1 MKKVTIIGAGPAGLF
16 TAYKLVTDSEKKL
29 DIQIID
35 AGGTIEQRVSAKN
48 KDVLHGIGGAG
59 LMSDGKLIFDTR
71 VGNNLNEVMSQ
82 KENERLTNE
91 VKNIFESFGAVESE
105 IDSVKALEFRRKA
118 MQSGIEFLC
127 SNQGHIGTDRL
138 IPLMKDF
145 QNYLVER
152 GVSFIC
158 NTEVQSLDEESDFF
172 VLVPGRVSGGSGW
185 MEKILKEKG
194 IEYSYRPV
202 DIGVRVE
209 TPSIITDLVTE
220 ISRDMKCYIKTKTYQ
235 DNVRTFCTCPNG
247 FVGHEEHKFVNREI
261 ILICKKCGNTMK
273 SGICNKCGQ
282 EVVVDYP
289 ETKFNTVNGHSESG
303 KSTENTN
310 FALLV
315 TIPMTKPLTNSNQ
328 YARNIG
334 LAFHDLSGG
343 KTIAQRWGDLIR
355 YQRSKERKQKDCHFR
370 STLEDLT
377 WGDLALA
384 MPARYLTDLI
394 EGMEKLNMII
404 PGLTSDETI
413 LHAPEIKFHGLLI
426 PTDAYFRTEKG
437 IYVGGDGSGY
447 TRGIVGSAA
456 SGLRVAEG
464 ILREI

>member
-16 TAYKLVTDSEKKL
+16 TAYKLVTDSQKKL

-35 AGGTIEQRVSAKN
+35 AGETIEQRIFSKE

-59 LMSDGKLIFDTR
+59 LMSDGKLIFDIR

-82 KENERLTNE
+82 KENERLTGE
-91 VKNIFESFGAVESE
+91 VKNIFEGFGAVESE
-105 IDSVKALEFRRKA
+105 IDSAKALEFRRKA

-127 SNQGHIGTDRL
+127 FKQGHIGTDKL

-145 QNYLVER
+145 QNYLTEK

-158 NTEVQSLDEESDFF
+158 NKEVQNLNEESDFF
-172 VLVPGRVSGGSGW
+172 VLAPGRVSGGSGW
-185 MEKILKEKG
+185 MEKIL
-194 IEYSYRPV
+194 IENKIPYSYRPV

-209 TPSIITDLVTE
+209 VPSIILDSVTE

-247 FVGHEEHKFVNREI
+247 FVGREVHEGF
-261 ILICKKCGNTMK
+261 M
-273 SGICNKCGQ
+273 
-282 EVVVDYP
+282 
-289 ETKFNTVNGHSESG
+289 TVNGQSESG

-315 TIPMTKPLTNSNQ
+315 TIPLTEPLTNSNQ
-328 YARNIG
+328 YAKNIG
-334 LAFHDLSGG
+334 LAFNDLSGG

-355 YQRSKERKQKDCHFR
+355 YKRSKKDKQKDYHFR

-394 EGMEKLNMII
+394 EGMEKLNTII

-426 PTDAYFRTEKG
+426 PTDAYFKTEKG

>member
-16 TAYKLVTDSEKKL
+16 AAYKLVTDSEKKL
-29 DIQIID
+29 DITILD
-35 AGGTIEQRVSAKN
+35 SGETIEQRICARE

-71 VGNNLNEVMSQ
+71 VGNNLNEIMNL
-82 KENERLTNE
+82 KENERLTEE
-91 VKNIFESFGAVESE
+91 VKNIFESFGAVESV
-105 IDSVKALEFRRKA
+105 IDSEKALEFRRKA

-127 SNQGHIGTDRL
+127 SKQGHIGTDKL
-138 IPLMKDF
+138 IPLMKNF
-145 QNYLVER
+145 QEYLEKK
-152 GVSFIC
+152 GVKLFCDNEI
-158 NTEVQSLDEESDFF
+158 ESLEEEKSDFF
-172 VLVPGRVSGGSGW
+172 VLAPGRVSGGSGW
-185 MEKILKEKG
+185 MEKILKENK
-194 IEYSYRPV
+194 IPYSYRPI
-202 DIGVRVE
+202 DLGVRIE
-209 TPSIITDLVTE
+209 IPSIIIDSVTE
-220 ISRDMKCYIKTKTYQ
+220 ISRDMKCYIRTKTYQ

-247 FVGHEEHKFVNREI
+247 FVGQEI
-261 ILICKKCGNTMK
+261 HNGFK
-273 SGICNKCGQ
+273 
-282 EVVVDYP
+282 
-289 ETKFNTVNGHSESG
+289 TVNGHSESG
-303 KSTENTN
+303 KSTDNTN

-315 TIPMTKPLTNSNQ
+315 TIFLTEPLTNSNQ

-334 LAFHDLSGG
+334 LAFNDLSGE
-343 KTIAQRWGDLIR
+343 KTIAQRWGDLTR
-355 YQRSKERKQKDCHFR
+355 HQRSKKNKQKDYHFQ

-394 EGMEKLNMII
+394 EGIEKLDAII
-404 PGLTSDETI
+404 PGLASDETI

-426 PTDAYFRTEKG
+426 PTDEYLKTKNG